1 MRIAHVCPFYK
12 PTICGVGQVVY
23 ELSQRQV
30 KEGYEVHVFTSDWDK
45 YERIKVKEEVI
56 EGVHVHR
63 CWHYFK
69 AVNFVS
75 FWPSV
80 FFKLLRYNFDVIH
93 SHIPGHS
100 HAILAAFASKIKK
113 IRHIH
118 TTHCPWTEGYRSKFG
133 IFMDFISKKTYIPIL
148 FNLTYKIIAITP
160 WEINFLLKYGTKKER
175 IVIIPNGMSDILY
188 KKMKN
193 NDFRER
199 LRISEKDKL
208 VLFFGRLNPTKGID
222 KLMEVAKEILK
233 ERKDIYFVFRGPDEG
248 MKYLV
253 DDASKENKNILYV
266 KETRDKEEIA
276 KTYQSADVYA
286 LPSYREGLPLCCHPD
301 TLIETEEGLKEINKV
316 KINEKVLTHK
326 GRFCKVIKTVSRKIN
341 EEIISVKPYGIN
353 QDIKLTKEHP
363 VLAIKRP
370 KKKYG
375 KSIGE
380 IITKSKPAWI
390 KAGDLNEGDCVVFPI
405 PKHESNLNYLD
416 LVKFDNSLEYS
427 SDKVWYKMGFSGRD
441 RNCSYS
447 DLMKRT
453 GETKRIIEEAV
464 KCLNKKKSPPKSK
477 RIEKVLKFLR
487 NINFNIKEV
496 NTYSRFIKI
505 DEKIAYVFGWYIAEG
520 STGHGFIKFS
530 LNKDEISHA
539 KEIDEVICSKFGV
552 KGTISVENNRL
563 SLVFCGRILENVFS
577 ELCGKGCRN
586 KRIPKEM
593 FNKRLLPFVIEGL
606 FLGDGHFN
614 KFGWILSTTSRQLV
628 NDVVLS
634 LLKMNKKFNFHK
646 PRRDIYII
654 NYKPDNADISHS
666 NKSWFVGD
674 NLCFMIRSI
683 KKVDYSGDIYNLE
696 VEKDNSYTTSGFCV
710 HNCMFEAFASGLP
723 VVASPVNG
731 VPYEMK
737 EPENGFLV
745 EYGDIKNLKK
755 RILQILD
762 DKKLARKISKNNK
775 LKSRNYDWNLIYKK
789 TMELYTN

>member
-248 MKYLV
+248 MKNLIEN
-253 DDASKENKNILYV
+253 ASKKNKNIILV

-276 KTYQSADVYA
+276 KTYQAADVYV
-286 LPSYREGLPLCCHPD
+286 LPSYREGLPL
-301 TLIETEEGLKEINKV
+301 TL
-316 KINEKVLTHK
+316 
-326 GRFCKVIKTVSRKIN
+326 
-341 EEIISVKPYGIN
+341 
-353 QDIKLTKEHP
+353 
-363 VLAIKRP
+363 
-370 KKKYG
+370 
-375 KSIGE
+375 
-380 IITKSKPAWI
+380 
-390 KAGDLNEGDCVVFPI
+390 
-405 PKHESNLNYLD
+405 
-416 LVKFDNSLEYS
+416 
-427 SDKVWYKMGFSGRD
+427 
-441 RNCSYS
+441 
-447 DLMKRT
+447 
-453 GETKRIIEEAV
+453 
-464 KCLNKKKSPPKSK
+464 
-477 RIEKVLKFLR
+477 
-487 NINFNIKEV
+487 
-496 NTYSRFIKI
+496 
-505 DEKIAYVFGWYIAEG
+505 
-520 STGHGFIKFS
+520 
-530 LNKDEISHA
+530 
-539 KEIDEVICSKFGV
+539 
-552 KGTISVENNRL
+552 
-563 SLVFCGRILENVFS
+563 
-577 ELCGKGCRN
+577 
-586 KRIPKEM
+586 
-593 FNKRLLPFVIEGL
+593 
-606 FLGDGHFN
+606 
-614 KFGWILSTTSRQLV
+614 
-628 NDVVLS
+628 
-634 LLKMNKKFNFHK
+634 
-646 PRRDIYII
+646 
-654 NYKPDNADISHS
+654 
-666 NKSWFVGD
+666 
-674 NLCFMIRSI
+674 
-683 KKVDYSGDIYNLE
+683 
-696 VEKDNSYTTSGFCV
+696 
-710 HNCMFEAFASGLP
+710 FEAMASGLP
-723 VVASPVNG
+723 IIASPVNG
-731 VPYEMK
+731 IPYEMK

-745 EYGDIKNLKK
+745 KYGDLKNLKK
-755 RILQILD
+755 RILQMLD
-762 DKKLARKISKNNK
+762 NNK
-775 LKSRNYDWNLIYKK
+775 LSKKISENNKIKARDYNWDLIYKK
-789 TMELYTN
+789 TMKLYQW